1 MNLLCPVCKELMMI
15 PRLFTQCGHS
25 ICEPCMVKSDC
36 IEKEKLGSAF
46 LVPSFACPVCRQKTI
61 IPWHNRPINRLAL
74 ENLRENEEY
83 EQAYEKYKKD
93 QDFIDPKIPF
103 DIDLPTLTIKNRK
116 LKTQKL
122 YDEILPLLFDAAS
135 EGKPFITI
143 LKKDTVH
150 DIQMIADLLAKK
162 LFTNNKIYRLISTGR
177 ECDIELIPSSRSYKT
192 EYVNP
197 LLTMITP
204 RLLPSLSRRSRTLT

>member
-1 MNLLCPVCKELMMI
+1 MNLLCPVCKERMMI

-36 IEKEKLGSAF
+36 VEREKLESTF
-46 LVPSFACPVCRQKTI
+46 IVPSFSCPVCRQKTI
-61 IPWHNRPINRLAL
+61 IPWYNRPINRLAL

-83 EQAYEKYKKD
+83 EKAYEKYVKD
-93 QDFIDPKIPF
+93 KQFVNPEIPSN
-103 DIDLPTLTIKNRK
+103 INLSTLTIRNRK

-122 YDEILPLLFDAAS
+122 YNEILPLLFDAAS
-135 EGKPFITI
+135 QGKPFITI
-143 LKKDTVH
+143 IKKEMVH
-150 DIQMIADLLAKK
+150 DIQMTADLLAKK
-162 LFTNNKIYRLISTGR
+162 LFDNNKIYRLVSTGR
-177 ECDIELIPSSRSYKT
+177 ECDIEIIPSSRSYKT

-204 RLLPSLSRRSRTLT
+204 RLLPSLSRRTRTLT